1 MINYKDN
8 CLQIQRQHVIAANTD
23 ITLEGNE
30 KQTETRGTAISCK
43 IRRREVENK

>member
-1 MINYKDN
+1 MIHYKDN
-8 CLQIQRQHVIAANTD
+8 CLQTQRKHVIAANTD

-30 KQTETRGTAISCK
+30 KQTE